1 MYVCAKDIHLDLLE
15 NARRI
20 LSEKTFSHYIS
31 EARRS
36 FLKNISYEIRTPL
49 NSFSIGIEILESS
62 GDRKEGDLESLSL
75 LKAAS
80 LFMQD
85 NVLSRQNF
93 EEGARLIAYIHTY
106 I

>member
-1 MYVCAKDIHLDLLE
+1 MYVCAKDIKLDVLE

-20 LSEKTFSHYIS
+20 LSEKTFRHYIS
-31 EARRS
+31 EAWRC
-36 FLKNISYEIRTPL
+36 FLKNISHELRTPL

-62 GDRKEGDLESLSL
+62 GDRKKGDLESLSL

-80 LFMQD
+80 LFMSETLD

-93 EEGARLIAYIHTY
+93 EEGVRLLA
-106 I
+106 